1 MKIRNIIV
9 GLLLAATLPLQAQ
22 MPDMNLPLDKE
33 VRMGKLPNGL
43 TYFIRHNNWP
53 ENRANFYIAQKV
65 GSIQEEE
72 SQRGLAHFLEHMAFN
87 GSDNFKGNALIE
99 WCRSKGIEFGGD
111 LNAYTSIDQT
121 VYNIDNVPTENLGV
135 LDSCLLI
142 LRDWSTGLSLEKD
155 EIDKERGVIH
165 EEWRLRTSASSRLF
179 ERNLP
184 KLYPG
189 SKYGVR
195 YPIGLM
201 SVIDNFK
208 HKELVDY
215 YHKWYHP
222 ANQGIIVVG
231 NVDVDRT
238 EAKIKE
244 LFGGIKNPDII
255 SPIINEP
262 VPDNA
267 EPIVVV
273 DKDKEFQQSI
283 VELFIKHDA
292 FPDSLKQTLPYLI
305 QNYVKDAA
313 CNMLNKRFVEAAQK
327 ADCPYVQA
335 SVGDGAYI
343 FAKTK
348 DAFDLS
354 VSPKEMNLSA
364 AALQAAYEEVR
375 RAAEFGFTPTE
386 YKRYQ
391 DEYISSLDKT
401 YSNKDKRYSNQFY
414 REILG
419 YFLTNEPMPS
429 IDYTYEMMKQ
439 IAPAIGV
446 DAINQV
452 LPALVSKSD
461 SNLVILNFNNEKEG
475 SIYPTEAQLLT
486 AVHQARE
493 AKIEAYV
500 DNVKSE
506 PLITS
511 LPTPGKIKKEV
522 KSKKFDYDILTL
534 SNGVTVLLKQ
544 TDYKKDQVL
553 LNGQGGSGQANYGKA
568 DYANLKLF
576 NDVIGVSGLGNFS
589 STELQKALAGKIA
602 NASLTFAGR
611 RMAIDGN
618 STPKDVE
625 TMLQMAYLYF
635 TGINK
640 DNDAF
645 NNLMQQYQVSLKNR
659 ELNPDVAFSDSLT
672 ATLYDHNWRTAPLQ
686 LNDLQ
691 NVSYDRILQM
701 AKERTANANGWV
713 FEIVGNFDPATIRP
727 LVCQYLGALPSKG
740 KNPAGERVSKTTTK
754 NVDNTFYRKMET
766 PKSNSIVVWFN
777 YKMPYTLA
785 NAIKTDVVGQVLTT
799 IYIQKIREEASAA
812 YSCGAQGN
820 MSLAEDG
827 YHLGQILV
835 YCPVKPEKKD
845 IAMSI
850 IDEEI
855 KKLGET
861 CDAEALGKVQKL
873 LLKQADD
880 KSKTNGYW
888 SGVVM
893 NNYIMNV
900 DDHTEYKSIVEGLTP
915 ASITAFVK
923 EYLAGANKVKVLMLP
938 EQ

>member
-1 MKIRNIIV
+1 MKIKSFIV
-9 GLLLAATLPLQAQ
+9 GLLLAVAAPMQAQ
-22 MPDMNLPLDKE
+22 MPDMTLPVDKD
-33 VRMGKLPNGL
+33 VRIGKLPNGL

-87 GSDNFKGNALIE
+87 GSDHFKGNGLIE
-99 WCRSKGIEFGGD
+99 WCRANGIEFGGD

-121 VYNIDNVPTENLGV
+121 VYNIDNVPTERQGV

-142 LRDWSTGLSLEKD
+142 LRDWATGLTLD
-155 EIDKERGVIH
+155 PAEIDKERGVIH
-165 EEWRLRTSASSRLF
+165 EEWRLRTSASSRMF
-179 ERNLP
+179 ERNLE

-208 HKELVDY
+208 PQELVDY

-244 LFGGIKNPDII
+244 LFGGIKNPDNM
-255 SPIINEP
+255 SPVLDEP

-267 EPIVVV
+267 QPIVVI
-273 DKDKEFQQSI
+273 DKDKEFQQSM
-283 VELFIKHDA
+283 VELFMKHDA

-305 QNYVKDAA
+305 NNYAKEAA
-313 CNMLNKRFVEAAQK
+313 TNMLNNRFAEAAQK

-335 SVGDGAYI
+335 SVDDGNYI

-354 VSPKEMNLSA
+354 VLPKEMDQTA
-364 AALQAAYEEVR
+364 AALQSAYEEVR
-375 RAAEFGFTPTE
+375 KAAEYGFTATE
-386 YKRYQ
+386 YKRFQ
-391 DEYISSLDKT
+391 DEYISNLDKT
-401 YSNKDKRYSNQFY
+401 YSNKDKRYTRQFFQ
-414 REILG
+414 EILG
-419 YFLTNEPMPS
+419 YFLTNEPMTG
-429 IDYTYEMMKQ
+429 IDYEYQMMKQ
-439 IAPAIGV
+439 IVPAIPV
-446 DAINQV
+446 EAINQV
-452 LPALVSKSD
+452 LPELVSQSD
-461 SNLVILNFNNEKEG
+461 TNLVVLNFNNEKEG
-475 SIYPTEAQLLT
+475 AAYPTEAQLLG
-486 AVHQARE
+486 AVQQAR
-493 AKIEAYV
+493 AAQIEAYV

-506 PLITS
+506 PLIATM
-511 LPTPGKIKKEV
+511 PKAGTIKKEV

-553 LNGQGGSGQANYGKA
+553 LSGQGGSGQSNYGKA
-568 DYANLKLF
+568 DFANLKLF
-576 NDVIGVSGLGNFS
+576 DDVIGISGLGNFS
-589 STELQKALAGKIA
+589 STELQKAMAGKIA
-602 NASLTFAGR
+602 NANLTMDGR
-611 RMAIDGN
+611 RMALEGN

-635 TGINK
+635 TKINK

-645 NNLMQQYQVSLKNR
+645 NNLMQQYQVQLKNR
-659 ELNPDVAFSDSLT
+659 DLNPDVAFSDSLT
-672 ATLYDHNWRTAPLQ
+672 AALYDHNWRNAPL
-686 LNDLQ
+686 LLDNLKD
-691 NVSYDRILQM
+691 VSYDRILAM
-701 AKERTANANGWV
+701 AQERTANANGWV
-713 FEIVGNFDPATIRP
+713 FEIIGNFDPATIRP

-740 KNPAGERVSKTTTK
+740 KNATGQRVSELTTK
-754 NVDNTFYRKMET
+754 TVDNTFTRKMET
-766 PKSNSIVVWFN
+766 PKANSIVVWFN
-777 YKMPYTLA
+777 HKMPYTLA
-785 NAIKTDVVGQVLTT
+785 NAIKADVAGQVLST

-812 YSCGAQGN
+812 YSCGAQGS
-820 MSLAEDG
+820 MGQSDDG
-827 YHLGQILV
+827 WHIGQLLV

-850 IDEEI
+850 IDEEV
-855 KKLGET
+855 KKLAET
-861 CDAEALGKVQKL
+861 CDAEALDKVQKL
-873 LLKQADD
+873 LLKQIDD

-888 SGVVM
+888 SDIVM
-893 NNYIMNV
+893 DNYMMNA
-900 DDHTEYKSIVEGLTP
+900 DDYTDYKSIVEGLTP
-915 ASITAFVK
+915 AALSAFVK

-938 EQ
+938 QE